1 MILRKEDIV
10 FLTMRLTLAYV
21 FVGFVQNIVYLV

>member
-1 MILRKEDIV
+1 MILRKESIV
-10 FLTMRLTLAYV
+10 FLTTPLTVAYI